1 MAVSKRK
8 CYEDLYDQI
17 TAAIEGEFF
26 LEAASLEYAIMEDRT
41 TQALAWARESV
52 VDKNGRR
59 IARPRLEL
67 KINTLKAQ
75 LVSNPELMRAMRG
88 PSILDAAHA
97 WRRRRNSIAHALA
110 GCVKPWSALKG
121 DARSSPKMASP
132 WFEIFP
138 ALECAS
144 AREDDAVVTRSSS
157 REQPSHILG
166 LFERRPPKSAC
177 PATWR

>member
-1 MAVSKRK
+1 
-8 CYEDLYDQI
+8 
-17 TAAIEGEFF
+17 
-26 LEAASLEYAIMEDRT
+26 MEDRT

-121 DARSSPKMASP
+121 DARSLA
-132 WFEIFP
+132 
-138 ALECAS
+138 
-144 AREDDAVVTRSSS
+144 EDGLAVVRDLSSAGM
-157 REQPSHILG
+157 RLRKRG
-166 LFERRPPKSAC
+166 RRRGHSK
-177 PATWR
+177 